1 MDTPKAQAPDHL
13 DDLLGPP
20 ASALDHPMA
29 GWRWASTRETVG
41 APRTYTLRGLADEI
55 MRETCS
61 REGLLKGHSHLAGP
75 MVKLVTFAGSRGN
88 DSMVAVSG
96 IEGDYDGKPVAGV
109 TVAEAVERL
118 RAAGIAAL
126 VVTTRSHTP
135 EAPRWRAFAAL
146 SWECAPAE
154 RYAMA
159 ARLNGALGGILS
171 GETFTP
177 SQGMFIAGVAGRP
190 RECVLV
196 DGDFLDRVAGVEPIG
211 KPGGGAAAGPGIP
224 VDEREAHQAEA
235 QEEAARDAERN
246 ASAMAW
252 LLQHP
257 TDAGYKGDWEA
268 VVQAMSYCHPGDE
281 GKARWLAWAA
291 ASPRAARDDVPESEA
306 EKNAK
311 SDWRTY
317 SGRQHGRPSGFGKVR
332 TLARSTGWRD
342 TWEEARDT
350 WRWERTVA
358 RWRAELDDDTPYA
371 ASPETEAAVAEFD
384 SIQDRLIAKEAAPA
398 DNMAALD
405 KPDAAGWTFERFS
418 AARLPESLPYLVRG
432 LLDQDTAACVY
443 GRSNAGKTF
452 VVMDLAYHIATGQ
465 RWLHRDVQQA
475 AVLYLAL
482 EGGTGFVRRVLGL
495 REANGE
501 DREIPFYFRR
511 GGARLHGKHV
521 AEDVREI
528 LGMVA
533 AVRREAAAEGLPVLV
548 VIDTLSRA
556 LAGGD
561 ENSSADMGGFVRA
574 VDTIRQKG
582 NATVLVVH
590 HTGKDE
596 ARGMRGHS
604 AFLGA
609 IDTEIEVVRQEG
621 DGFGTVLIKKQRDHE
636 GERPLS
642 GFGLRGVT
650 IGRDAEGADV
660 KTAVVDWGDADLMDP
675 PGFSE
680 LTTGAKT
687 AWRCFERLLSEAGG
701 EATGVGKSSLRDA
714 VGAHSGGKCSS
725 SRINYANKA
734 VRALAQAGF
743 ITCAS
748 GADVWH
754 RVDTAKSST

>member
-1 MDTPKAQAPDHL
+1 MKPAPTQAESDDL
-13 DDLLGPP
+13 ADLLGPP
-20 ASALDHPMA
+20 RAAVIPFPGNNAAVALDLARRGFLVYPILPRRRGTFTQIAGWQTLATSDPEQVAAWWRDHPGARVGLLTGERAGLTVLDVDTKGGKDGVAVLRALGYEIETLSPVRVRTPSGGWHLFFAYDPEVGDSVGSIGRDAARELGFPGPGLDTRGHRNGGNLLAPGSFKDEGRYEPQGAPLGTVELPPYPAALRPVRGSLADPVPPETDISEDQREDALERIEAALAKLAATPFGQRNDQLNKTAFLLGGFGAHGREGDRVITKDAAWSRVEPILHDMFKAVRGSMRDAEKTFNRGWRDGLKKAVALRGDLDLDELDDLSALDNEPA
-29 GWRWASTRETVG
+29 ASTP
-41 APRTYTLRGLADEI
+41 AP
-55 MRETCS
+55 
-61 REGLLKGHSHLAGP
+61 
-75 MVKLVTFAGSRGN
+75 
-88 DSMVAVSG
+88 
-96 IEGDYDGKPVAGV
+96 
-109 TVAEAVERL
+109 
-118 RAAGIAAL
+118 
-126 VVTTRSHTP
+126 
-135 EAPRWRAFAAL
+135 
-146 SWECAPAE
+146 
-154 RYAMA
+154 
-159 ARLNGALGGILS
+159 
-171 GETFTP
+171 
-177 SQGMFIAGVAGRP
+177 
-190 RECVLV
+190 
-196 DGDFLDRVAGVEPIG
+196 
-211 KPGGGAAAGPGIP
+211 
-224 VDEREAHQAEA
+224 
-235 QEEAARDAERN
+235 
-246 ASAMAW
+246 
-252 LLQHP
+252 
-257 TDAGYKGDWEA
+257 
-268 VVQAMSYCHPGDE
+268 
-281 GKARWLAWAA
+281 
-291 ASPRAARDDVPESEA
+291 
-306 EKNAK
+306 
-311 SDWRTY
+311 
-317 SGRQHGRPSGFGKVR
+317 
-332 TLARSTGWRD
+332 
-342 TWEEARDT
+342 
-350 WRWERTVA
+350 
-358 RWRAELDDDTPYA
+358 
-371 ASPETEAAVAEFD
+371 
-384 SIQDRLIAKEAAPA
+384 
-398 DNMAALD
+398 
-405 KPDAAGWTFERFS
+405 GWTFERFS
-418 AARLPESLPYLVRG
+418 GARLPESLPYLVRG

-642 GFGLRGVT
+642 GFGLRGVC
-650 IGRDAEGADV
+650 IGKDAEGADV
-660 KTAVVDWGDADLMDP
+660 KTAVVDWGGADLMDP